1 MTEGFFDDI
10 KEFFKKT
17 NSTPVIFKDQSKSFM
32 ITFTI
37 FKDQSER
44 FMNIF
49 RNFKDQS
56 QRFNIFGITCRYKKA
71 EMLLSASSAL
81 EKKVKHTRIT
91 TDKEKLRIILKVLE
105 AVKENFPGTKSFI
118 DDMMEEQ
125 CQKEKISV
133 EEVIFLQFQ
142 KQKSCKRYFIRL

>member
-1 MTEGFFDDI
+1 
-10 KEFFKKT
+10 
-17 NSTPVIFKDQSKSFM
+17 M

-56 QRFNIFGITCRYKKA
+56 QRFNIFGITCRYKNA
-71 EMLLSASSAL
+71 EMLLSASSAP

-91 TDKEKLRIILKVLE
+91 TDEKKLRIILKVLE
-105 AVKENFPGTKSFI
+105 AVKKNFPGTKNFI

-125 CQKEKISV
+125 CQKEKMSV
-133 EEVIFLQFQ
+133 EEVIFLQF
-142 KQKSCKRYFIRL
+142 